1 MRRRTTRTPACSTHI
16 SRSPLLSAAV
26 RATTLPPPPF
36 SSFLSRARSLFAE
49 TPRETL
55 ERTFKSLLARDDVGL
70 LLINQPIA
78 DQIRPVVNAH
88 KAIIPMILEIP
99 SKDVAYDPAKDP
111 LMKRVLQ
118 MLGEEA

>member
-1 MRRRTTRTPACSTHI
+1 M
-16 SRSPLLSAAV
+16 
-26 RATTLPPPPF
+26 PPPSF

-118 MLGEEA
+118 MLGEA